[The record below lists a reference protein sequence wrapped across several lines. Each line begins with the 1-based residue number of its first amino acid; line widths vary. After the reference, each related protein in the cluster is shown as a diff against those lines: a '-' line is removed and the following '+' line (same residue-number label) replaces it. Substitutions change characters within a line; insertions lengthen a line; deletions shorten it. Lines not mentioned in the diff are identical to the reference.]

1 MSRQRCVNISNHGR
15 MTDYKVI
22 CASNKCRCTIVRW
35 VLSSA
40 VLIST
45 TSSIQRRRRLSSAH
59 GVHAPPGARRVVAT
73 VVVTALVGL
82 KDFLRPITYRLMRK
96 QLSALALQVV
106 ERQRQLSVA
115 VTRIQYGFMPREN
128 TLEASKHLR
137 EINAMLREIEAS
149 LEPAFDQVKQK
160 A

>member
-1 MSRQRCVNISNHGR
+1 VP
-15 MTDYKVI
+15 
-22 CASNKCRCTIVRW
+22 A
-35 VLSSA
+35 
-40 VLIST
+40 
-45 TSSIQRRRRLSSAH
+45 RL
-59 GVHAPPGARRVVAT
+59 GARRAVVVAG
-73 VVVTALVGL
+73 VVTALVGL

-149 LEPAFDQVKQK
+149 LEPAFDQAKQK
-160 A
+160 V

>member
-1 MSRQRCVNISNHGR
+1 V
-15 MTDYKVI
+15 D
-22 CASNKCRCTIVRW
+22 
-35 VLSSA
+35 
-40 VLIST
+40 
-45 TSSIQRRRRLSSAH
+45 
-59 GVHAPPGARRVVAT
+59 VAAA
-73 VVVTALVGL
+73 VTAPVGL

-115 VTRIQYGFMPREN
+115 VTRVQYGFMPREN

-149 LEPAFDQVKQK
+149 LQPAFDQPKQK

>member
-1 MSRQRCVNISNHGR
+1 V
-15 MTDYKVI
+15 
-22 CASNKCRCTIVRW
+22 
-35 VLSSA
+35 
-40 VLIST
+40 
-45 TSSIQRRRRLSSAH
+45 
-59 GVHAPPGARRVVAT
+59 PGALARLGARPVDVAAA
-73 VVVTALVGL
+73 VTAPVGL
-82 KDFLRPITYRLMRK
+82 KHFLRPITYRLMRK

-115 VTRIQYGFMPREN
+115 VTRVQYGFMPREN

-149 LEPAFDQVKQK
+149 LEPAFDQPKQK